1 MLTTCRRAWTSA
13 RKKTKE
19 NMKALCGLLYKYA
32 VPRQYVQSN
41 LILSQYL
48 IINDKGTE
56 RRRTGLT
63 DKELEAIKKA

>member
-1 MLTTCRRAWTSA
+1 
-13 RKKTKE
+13 
-19 NMKALCGLLYKYA
+19 MKALCGLLYKYA